1 MVNNTNDKLSVNSP
15 YVLGGLVILM
25 FMYNRYAHTQLP
37 ITVTNLF
44 KNDIFRVVFLALLL
58 IPQFNESLYVS
69 ILIAVFF
76 VLVMNRILVDETKEN
91 VEQFAQVKKLLQR
104 QQYLRRKKLGER

>member
-25 FMYNRYAHTQLP
+25 FMYYSDARAQLP
-37 ITVTNLF
+37 ITMTNLF

-58 IPQFNESLYVS
+58 IPQLNESIYMS
-69 ILIAVFF
+69 ILIAVVF
-76 VLVMNRILVDETKEN
+76 VLVMNRILIDETKEN
-91 VEQFAQVKKLLQR
+91 VEHFVLSWDKIIN
-104 QQYLRRKKLGER
+104 